1 MTKLTVWQTL
11 IIAVVPAIITI
22 INSWALKL
30 FEIRQNNTVPKK
42 EPNAASGAH
51 DKKTRLFN
59 FFELLVSCALIEWC
73 VFGIIWW
80 IQFPSPNQNV
90 DALFISLDVV
100 VIWSNLRTIFRD
112 RFIENRFKRISDRF
126 DMISE
131 HTDLITRIL
140 KQQSDM
146 AKGQSEI
153 DELHS
158 KKLSDLQKLLE
169 KRKKKSSQNKSE

>member
-11 IIAVVPAIITI
+11 IIAIVPAIITI
-22 INSWALKL
+22 LNSWALKL
-30 FEIRQNNTVPKK
+30 FEIRQNKTAPKI
-42 EPNAASGAH
+42 ETDVASDAY

-73 VFGIIWW
+73 VFGIIWL

-100 VIWSNLRTIFRD
+100 IIWSNLGTIFRD
-112 RFIENRFKRISDRF
+112 RFKKINDRF
-126 DMISE
+126 DIISE
-131 HTDLITRIL
+131 HTDLIIHIL
-140 KQQSDM
+140 NQQSDI

-169 KRKKKSSQNKSE
+169 KRKKKSKENKGE